1 MNSRLT
7 DEKKIAAL
15 DKKIELLQEKVVQKH
30 REYDA
35 LTTELH
41 ELLNERY
48 PERNAER
55 VKDAL
60 YQAYQKSG
68 KSIDECIEL
77 ILNPDIL
84 DYL

>member
-41 ELLNERY
+41 ELLNEY
-48 PERNAER
+48 SGSV
-55 VKDAL
+55 VKT
-60 YQAYQKSG
+60 K
-68 KSIDECIEL
+68 I
-77 ILNPDIL
+77 
-84 DYL
+84 